1 MMSINYSS
9 GSSDD
14 VSALSGN
21 EDDYIAPPSLN
32 GSALVGLSSGGLLP
46 TKRNVLTK
54 SALPSS
60 VSIPKVSRCKVRGK
74 NKKCDHDV
82 FINAIK
88 EANNNTAEAAQA
100 AMKINVASRTDH
112 DEWLKMIKQ
121 RDQLL
126 RQLRQQLDRRTKQ
139 FNLLDEKLHKNKNG
153 LVSAKNALKDAKSR
167 LTSVENKLKKSES
180 AKNKLEDRV
189 MKAEEEVRRTK
200 NNNKNNNDQVVDDFE
215 KKRKDALMK
224 ADIQMR
230 KEEHKYK
237 MKEREEERKYNMK
250 QKKFAMMTGG
260 GTSSMGDGTWNSKV
274 GYIFPYCICSLVYHL
289 IIFFLIYNYI

>member
-9 GSSDD
+9 DSSDG

-21 EDDYIAPPSLN
+21 EEDYIAPPSLN
-32 GSALVGLSSGGLLP
+32 GSALVGLSSSGLP
-46 TKRNVLTK
+46 KKKSVLTK

-60 VSIPKVSRCKVRGK
+60 VSIPKVKGCKVKGK
-74 NKKCDHDV
+74 NKKCDHVGFTD
-82 FINAIK
+82 AIK